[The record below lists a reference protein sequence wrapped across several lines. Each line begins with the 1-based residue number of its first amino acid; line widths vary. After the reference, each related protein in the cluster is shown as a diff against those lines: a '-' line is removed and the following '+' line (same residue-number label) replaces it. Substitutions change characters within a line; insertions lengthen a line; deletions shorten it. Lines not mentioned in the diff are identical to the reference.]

1 MKRLKNTELS
11 SLVFEGVWR
20 EFVGSWVL
28 FFVGRHGGSRM
39 FILMWRLHVWEP
51 ATHTSPVQS
60 HHMAGFMAQREGI

>member
-28 FFVGRHGGSRM
+28 FLLAGSHGGSRM
-39 FILMWRLHVWEP
+39 FILRRLHVWEP

-60 HHMAGFMAQREGI
+60 HHIAGFMAQREGI